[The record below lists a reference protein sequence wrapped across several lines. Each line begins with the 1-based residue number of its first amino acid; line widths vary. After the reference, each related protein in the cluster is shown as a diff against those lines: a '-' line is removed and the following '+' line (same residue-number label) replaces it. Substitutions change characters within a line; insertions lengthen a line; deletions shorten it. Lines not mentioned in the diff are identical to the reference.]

1 MDESKIGDSQLLMCL
16 DRLNR
21 RQEVRFWI
29 PNPDMNFVE
38 ARFFLELTHRDF
50 SGLVRNGLVPFRKKG
65 RARIF
70 NKNRLNLWLVQI
82 CFMPDNEME
91 QQIAEHF
98 IKRGRV
104 RL

>member
-1 MDESKIGDSQLLMCL
+1 MDELLKCL

-21 RQEVRFWI
+21 RHEVRFLI
-29 PNPDMNFVE
+29 KNPDMNFVE
-38 ARFFLELTHRDF
+38 ARFFLELTKKHFAR
-50 SGLVRNGLVPFRKKG
+50 LVRSGVVPYKKKG
-65 RARIF
+65 RTRYF

-82 CFMPDNEME
+82 CFMPDSAVER
-91 QQIAEHF
+91 QTAEHF

>member
-1 MDESKIGDSQLLMCL
+1 MDKLLKCL

-29 PNPDMNFVE
+29 PDPDMNFVE
-38 ARFFLELTHRDF
+38 ARFFLELTHRHF
-50 SGLVRNGLVPFRKKG
+50 SGLVRNGLVPYKKKG
-65 RARIF
+65 RSRVF

-91 QQIAEHF
+91 QQIAEYF
-98 IKRGRV
+98 IKIRRV
-104 RL
+104 KL